1 MRRLW
6 TVLSVTAVLNLTAL
20 GAAVGYAA
28 MQGWLARDR
37 VLAAVAALRGE
48 AAAADPATTQPTRAA
63 DRPRPAGERIQEMAE
78 FQERARIEL
87 ARREREVQD
96 QWQLLEARQLALLQ
110 EKERFEEEKKR
121 YAAAVAEQARLAG
134 SSGQQKELEILSGLK
149 AKEAKDLLLQKDD
162 AEVVRMLMGMELRQA
177 RKIVSACR
185 TEEERLW
192 IGRVLR
198 KLHEQDAAQAE
209 ALGAGS

>member
-1 MRRLW
+1 MKRLW
-6 TVLSVTAVLNLTAL
+6 ILISVMAVLHLAAL
-20 GAAVGYAA
+20 GGAVGYAA
-28 MQGWLARDR
+28 MQGWLARER
-37 VLAAVAALRGE
+37 VLAAAAALRGE
-48 AAAADPATTQPTRAA
+48 APEIAATTRPAEAA
-63 DRPRPAGERIQEMAE
+63 EPARPAGERIERVADVQEK
-78 FQERARIEL
+78 ARIDL
-87 ARREREVQD
+87 ARREREIQD

-121 YAAAVAEQARLAG
+121 YAATLAEQARLAG
-134 SSGQQKELEILSGLK
+134 SSGQQRELEIVSGLK

-162 AEVVRMLMGMELRQA
+162 AEVVRMLMGMEPRQA